1 MTRNTARQLSLG
13 SAAALGLL
21 MLAGPALADERS
33 PAAECGDTI
42 TRHARLD
49 RDLVCATAAKPAL
62 TVNGGTLDLGGF
74 TVVCDQENSETS
86 VGILLEGRGAR
97 LRDGAVTG
105 CALAISVADL
115 GDHVIRNVTASAS
128 NQGVLI
134 ASDRNRLVNSHI
146 LRGFN
151 DAAVQVDGHNN
162 HLSSN
167 DIVGSEDQGFEVN
180 GNDNRI
186 VGNRIGGVAEGVQL
200 SGEGN
205 QVLRNQII
213 GATDRGVE
221 VRAGAHVI
229 AFNLIADGGADGI
242 ALLDAGNGNHVHRNS
257 VYSNADEGIEVATE
271 NNRIERN
278 RVLLNGLDLQ
288 DTTPNCDNNLWQD
301 NVFETSDPDDC
312 ID

>member
-1 MTRNTARQLSLG
+1 MTRITARQVWFG
-13 SAAALGLL
+13 TAAFGLL
-21 MLAGPALADERS
+21 MLAWPALADERS
-33 PAAECGDTI
+33 PAVECGDTI

-49 RDLVCATAAKPAL
+49 RDLVCSAEPAL
-62 TVNGGTLDLGGF
+62 KVNGGTLDLGGF
-74 TVVCDQENSETS
+74 TVVCDHGNSETS

-105 CALAISVADL
+105 CVLAIAVGGL

-134 ASDRNRLVNSHI
+134 TSDGNRLVNSHI
-146 LRGFN
+146 LRGLN
-151 DAAVQVDGHNN
+151 DAAVQVDGSNN
-162 HLSSN
+162 HLSFN
-167 DIVGSEDQGFEVN
+167 YVAGSDDQGFEVN